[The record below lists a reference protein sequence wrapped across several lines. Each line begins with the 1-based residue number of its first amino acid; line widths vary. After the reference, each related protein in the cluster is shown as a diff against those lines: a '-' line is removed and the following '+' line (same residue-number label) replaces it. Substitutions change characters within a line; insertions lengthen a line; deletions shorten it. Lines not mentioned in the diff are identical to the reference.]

1 MILSNATDL
10 RVGTLSS
17 TPNDGCV
24 VLNTGIGSG
33 YFSFTS
39 DTEFSNFEAGYR
51 IVKDGSSNGGV
62 ANSWTLQG
70 DSEGWYIIEVS
81 NTGGDWPWLVSWSS
95 GRIVQ
100 KAGIEATAAI
110 ENSDSSIFYT
120 YPETTISRAIT
131 GPKQLVKYGSGT
143 LKLNGTNTYTGDTTI
158 DAGTLEI
165 WGTNTH
171 TRNTTINA
179 GTFKIAGSGSL
190 GSGSYNGA
198 ITNNGEMIFT
208 SSTPQTLTGNISGSG
223 SILVDGYGSGLLTL
237 GGNSV
242 FSGGIRTNKE
252 GSLYLTNSRAAGSGD
267 ILLNKSSGTT
277 PALGLSGGITVA
289 NRIDVRSY
297 TGTSITSFG
306 SGNTHLSG
314 GIINRSSNH
323 GVAGDI
329 LIANGQTS
337 GNLTISN
344 GINGD
349 NSNGGVVATLSL
361 SGSLSAN
368 AGFINGPIIISP
380 TGTVYNSGVTSWTL
394 NTSAGN
400 IYGFTSVRNRGNI
413 ILGTNNVLPTT
424 SRINFDTN
432 TSTGYIDLNGYN
444 QSVRGV
450 ASVAGSGGGNGGIIT
465 NRGNTDATL
474 SLTSTTST
482 NLTYNGIITD
492 GPTNKVNV
500 VFNNSGRTQ
509 IFNGN
514 NTYTGTTRIS
524 AGTLQIGT
532 TTAGSLSLSSNI
544 INNGTLTFNRTGTVD
559 SGSISGTG
567 NLIKLGT
574 GTLNLS
580 GTNSYT
586 GSTAINAGTLR
597 LNSLVS
603 GPTGK
608 FSLATF
614 STTVLSAAFI
624 SPPSATETYR
634 LLAGSTTNTYAA
646 SAVRL
651 VGATGR
657 TGTYNSANSTLTIA

>member
-10 RVGTLSS
+10 RVAPS
-17 TPNDGCV
+17 TIIPSDGCEAKGFPTTNV
-24 VLNTGIGSG
+24 NGRYEYVNPSLFQ
-33 YFSFTS
+33 YSFIDGDWTH
-39 DTEFSNFEAGYR
+39 TLT

-62 ANSWTLQG
+62 ANSWTIYQNSS
-70 DSEGWYIIEVS
+70 DEYNNNTYIEYIS
-81 NTGGDWPWLVSWSS
+81 NTGGDWPWLVSWPS
-95 GRIVQ
+95 GGMVLGGAHPLQ
-100 KAGIEATAAI
+100 ATAAI
-110 ENSDSSIFYT
+110 ENSDSSVFYV
-120 YPETTISRAIT
+120 YPETTISRAIS
-131 GPKQLVKYGSGT
+131 GSKQLVKYGSGT
-143 LKLNGTNTYTGDTTI
+143 LKLSGTHTYTGTTTI
-158 DAGTLEI
+158 SAGTLEI
-165 WGTNTH
+165 
-171 TRNTTINA
+171 A
-179 GTFKIAGSGSL
+179 SSGSL
-190 GSGSYNGA
+190 GSGSYNGS
-198 ITNNGEMIFT
+198 ITNNGTLKFT

-223 SILVDGYGSGLLTL
+223 SIQARGSLLTL
-237 GGNSV
+237 GGNNV
-242 FSGGIRTNKE
+242 FSGGVETGYPSGR
-252 GSLYLTNSRAAGSGD
+252 LYLTNSSAAGSGN
-267 ILLNKSSGTT
+267 ISLQAYT
-277 PALGLSGGITVA
+277 PSLASLSISGGITVG
-289 NRIDVRSY
+289 NRIN
-297 TGTSITSFG
+297 ITSFMGGGIISLG
-306 SGNTHLSG
+306 SGNNHLSG
-314 GIINRSSNH
+314 GMFNVGELY
-323 GVAGDI
+323 GVQGEI

-344 GINGD
+344 GINGISPTETAA
-349 NSNGGVVATLSL
+349 NLSL

-368 AGFINGPIIISP
+368 AGFINGPIIISS
-380 TGTVYNSGVTSWTL
+380 TGTLINSGVTSWTL

-400 IYGFTSVRNRGNI
+400 SYGFTSVRNRGNI

-474 SLTSTTST
+474 SLAGTTA

-500 VFNNSGRTQ
+500 VLNSSGRTQ

-532 TTAGSLSLSSNI
+532 TTTGSLSLSSNI
-544 INNGTLTFNRTGTVD
+544 INNGTLTFNRTGTVN

-646 SAVRL
+646 NAVRL

-657 TGTYNSANSTLTIA
+657 TGTYNSANSTITIA

>member
-10 RVGTLSS
+10 RVVSGGT
-17 TPNDGCV
+17 PP
-24 VLNTGIGSG
+24 
-33 YFSFTS
+33 
-39 DTEFSNFEAGYR
+39 
-51 IVKDGSSNGGV
+51 
-62 ANSWTLQG
+62 LQ
-70 DSEGWYIIEVS
+70 
-81 NTGGDWPWLVSWSS
+81 
-95 GRIVQ
+95 
-100 KAGIEATAAI
+100 ATAAI
-110 ENSDSSIFYT
+110 ENSDSSVFYV

-131 GPKQLVKYGSGT
+131 GPKQLVKYGSG
-143 LKLNGTNTYTGDTTI
+143 KLILEGTNTYTGNTTI
-158 DAGTLEI
+158 SAGTLEI
-165 WGTNTH
+165 T
-171 TRNTTINA
+171 
-179 GTFKIAGSGSL
+179 GSL
-190 GSGSYNGA
+190 GSGSYNGS
-198 ITNNGEMIFT
+198 ITNNGTLSFIAG
-208 SSTPQTLTGNISGSG
+208 QTLTGNISGSG
-223 SILVDGYGSGLLTL
+223 SIIMTANGVVTL
-237 GGNSV
+237 GGNNV
-242 FSGGIRTNKE
+242 FSGDVITYGE
-252 GSLYLTNSRAAGSGD
+252 GGQLFLTNSRAAGNGVIRLETNIPD
-267 ILLNKSSGTT
+267 YAT
-277 PALGLSGGITVA
+277 ALGISEGITV
-289 NRIDVRSY
+289 NNVIRKNGFGRIVS
-297 TGTSITSFG
+297 TG
-306 SGNTHLSG
+306 SGNNHLSG
-314 GIINRSSNH
+314 GIINT
-323 GVAGDI
+323 AGSIYID
-329 LIANGQTS
+329 NNQTS

-344 GINGD
+344 GIID
-349 NSNGGVVATLSL
+349 TTSNNNNLSL
-361 SGSLSAN
+361 GGSLSAN
-368 AGFINGPIIISP
+368 AGFINGPIICSSGI
-380 TGTVYNSGVTSWTL
+380 VYNSGVTSWTL

-400 IYGFTSVRNRGNI
+400 IYGFTAVRNRGNI

-432 TSTGYIDLNGYN
+432 SSTGYIDLNGYN

-450 ASVAGSGGGNGGIIT
+450 AGVAGSGAGNGGIIT

-474 SLTSTTST
+474 SLAGTTS

-500 VFNNSGRTQ
+500 VLNIASNRTQ

-514 NTYTGTTRIS
+514 HTYTGTTRIS

-532 TTAGSLSLSSNI
+532 TTTGSLSLSSNI

-574 GTLNLS
+574 STLILS

-603 GPTGK
+603 GPAGN

-614 STTVLSAAFI
+614 TTTVLSAAFI
-624 SPPSATETYR
+624 NPPSATETYR

-646 SAVRL
+646 SAVKL

>member
-10 RVGTLSS
+10 RVGATIIP
-17 TPNDGCV
+17 TDGCV
-24 VLNTGIGSG
+24 ATGFPNTRTNKG
-33 YFSFTS
+33 YNYVSPS
-39 DTEFSNFEAGYR
+39 VFEADAEYDGDDTYFHK

-62 ANSWTLQG
+62 ANSWVIHQRR
-70 DSEGWYIIEVS
+70 EGSFDTDESIQYIS
-81 NTGGDWPWLVSWSS
+81 NTGGDWPWLVSWPS
-95 GRIVQ
+95 GGIVSGVGGLSPLQ
-100 KAGIEATAAI
+100 ATAAI
-110 ENSDSSIFYT
+110 ENSDSSVFYV

-143 LKLNGTNTYTGDTTI
+143 LKLSGANTYTG
-158 DAGTLEI
+158 
-165 WGTNTH
+165 
-171 TRNTTINA
+171 NTTINS
-179 GTFKIAGSGSL
+179 GTLEAIGSL

-198 ITNNGEMIFT
+198 ITNNGTLRFS

-223 SILVDGYGSGLLTL
+223 SIVVNGTGLLTL
-237 GGNSV
+237 SGNNV
-242 FSGGIRTNKE
+242 FSGGVSTSTN
-252 GSLYLTNSRAAGSGD
+252 GRLYLTNSNAAGSGN
-267 ILLNKSSGTT
+267 ITLNATNITNTT
-277 PALGLSGGITVA
+277 FALGISGGITV
-289 NRIDVRSY
+289 NNGITRNSS
-297 TGTSITSFG
+297 GSITSFG
-306 SGNTHLSG
+306 SGNNHLSG
-314 GIINRSSNH
+314 GISGNAAN
-323 GVAGDI
+323 DI
-329 LIANGQTS
+329 VIANGQTS
-337 GNLTISN
+337 GTLTISN
-344 GINGD
+344 GINCS
-349 NSNGGVVATLSL
+349 NSTGVSL

-368 AGFINGPIIISP
+368 AGFFNGPIITSS
-380 TGTVYNSGVTSWTL
+380 TGILINSGVTSWTL

-413 ILGTNNVLPTT
+413 ILGTDNALSINN
-424 SRINFDTN
+424 RINFDTN

-474 SLTSTTST
+474 SLSGITT

-500 VFNNSGRTQ
+500 VMNSSGRTQ
-509 IFNGN
+509 ILNGS
-514 NTYTGTTRIS
+514 NTYTGTTTIS
-524 AGTLQIGT
+524 AGSVLQIGT
-532 TTAGSLSLSSNI
+532 TTTGALSLSSNI
-544 INNGTLTFNRTGTVD
+544 INNGTLTFNRTGTVN

-574 GTLNLS
+574 SILNLS

-586 GSTAINAGTLR
+586 GSTAISAGTLR
-597 LNSLVS
+597 LNSIVS

-634 LLAGSTTNTYAA
+634 LLAGSTTNVYAA

-657 TGTYNSANSTLTIA
+657 TGTYNSANSTITIA